1 MKSEM
6 SSQKET
12 KSKEGADVQVK
23 ALLLMVVFSWI
34 FIWHINFKWLRCE

>member
-23 ALLLMVVFSWI
+23 ALLLMVVLFMD
-34 FIWHINFKWLRCE
+34 FYLAY